1 LGKAENVVNEEK
13 HVLPLGITEM
23 FSHSQTSKTNTSTST
38 RGLIHLT
45 IDKSTF
51 ALGLKMDIME
61 FKYRMK
67 NKIQRIMFEGQE
79 TKLRNM

>member
-1 LGKAENVVNEEK
+1 
-13 HVLPLGITEM
+13 
-23 FSHSQTSKTNTSTST
+23 
-38 RGLIHLT
+38 
-45 IDKSTF
+45 
-51 ALGLKMDIME
+51 MDIME